1 MVWLSVRECFAVI
14 ELEAQN
20 YQVESLWVRIR
31 GRANKVDVLVG
42 VCYRLS
48 YQDEETDEV
57 FYKQLAEIVQSPVLV
72 LMGDFNFPDVC

>member
-1 MVWLSVRECFAVI
+1 MWLSVRECFAVI

-20 YQVESLWVRIR
+20 YQIESLWVRIM

>member
-1 MVWLSVRECFAVI
+1 MWLSVRECFAVI

-20 YQVESLWVRIR
+20 YQVESLWVRIM

-57 FYKQLAEIVQSPVLV
+57 FYKQLAEIVQSPALV